1 MADNPIDITDVL
13 ELQKI
18 NEKLRE
24 VGTRPVTTQEY
35 LVAKDKAQ
43 TLGFA
48 DPTSKGELVPFSQ
61 EQPPSLPKRGGL
73 WPVLRKLGRRI
84 HPALG
89 LADLAISNYPS
100 EEEFKKRSEE
110 VASKSTTGLE
120 TLIDFVKGKNPPV
133 SRRDFLQGVK
143 KAGQMAATPN
153 LPISSITEVVE
164 KPSKSITFLQAN
176 NVISNLRSLGERL
189 HNEAHSQL
197 DDPDSKYSS
206 ENREEAWE
214 KLDYS
219 NQLYMLEDMMHEMH
233 EEFDTPE
240 GKEEH
245 KKLDIQ
251 LGMRGEDYYEEGYG
265 DTVLTLKQK
274 RKLLEEMPAY
284 LLPTEEEM
292 LEMEKNWTE
301 PEDKT
306 DLFLSNSPPY
316 KRVPYPKKHTL
327 SEINEQIKTIQ
338 EKHPPVLGSKKGR
351 SSKRTMPYPGS
362 ATTERKKGKP
372 KKMQSGGVIRT
383 PYSYTP
389 RDI

>member
-48 DPTSKGELVPFSQ
+48 DPISKGELVPFSQ

-120 TLIDFVKGKNPPV
+120 TLIDFVKGENPPV

-153 LPISSITEVVE
+153 LPISSIAEVVE
-164 KPSKSITFLQAN
+164 KPSKSITILQAN
-176 NVISNLRSLGERL
+176 NVLSNLRSLGERL
-189 HNEAHSQL
+189 NDEAQSPSA
-197 DDPDSKYSS
+197 DPK
-206 ENREEAWE
+206 EAME

-240 GKEEH
+240 GKAEH

-265 DTVLTLKQK
+265 DTVLSLKQK
-274 RKLLEEMPAY
+274 RKLVEQEPASY
-284 LLPTEEEM
+284 LATEEET
-292 LEMEKNWTE
+292 LERNKNWTE

-306 DLFLSNSPPY
+306 DLFLSNAPPY
-316 KRVPYPKKHTL
+316 KRVPYPKKPTL

-338 EKHPPVLGSKKGR
+338 EKYPPLLGAKK
-351 SSKRTMPYPGS
+351 
-362 ATTERKKGKP
+362 RKKSKP

>member
-13 ELQKI
+13 KLQKI
-18 NEKLRE
+18 NKELRK

-35 LVAKDKAQ
+35 LVAKEKAQ
-43 TLGFA
+43 SLGFA
-48 DPTSKGELVPFSQ
+48 DPTPKGELVPFSQ
-61 EQPPSLPKRGGL
+61 EQPPSLPERGGL

-100 EEEFKKRSEE
+100 EEEFKKRSEK
-110 VASKSTTGLE
+110 VASQSKTGLE
-120 TLIDFVKGKNPPV
+120 TIIDFVKGKNPPV

-143 KAGQMAATPN
+143 KAGQMTITPN

-164 KPSKSITFLQAN
+164 KPSERITILQAN
-176 NVISNLRSLGERL
+176 NIISNLRSLGERL
-189 HNEAHSQL
+189 HNEAQSPSA
-197 DDPDSKYSS
+197 DPK
-206 ENREEAWE
+206 EAKE
-214 KLDYS
+214 KEDYS
-219 NQLYMLEDMMHEMH
+219 HELYMLEDMMHEMH

-251 LGMRGEDYYEEGYG
+251 LGLRGTDYYEEGMLG
-265 DTVLTLKQK
+265 DKEPTVLTLEQK
-274 RKLLEEMPAY
+274 RKLVEQEPPSWLA
-284 LLPTEEEM
+284 TEEET
-292 LEMEKNWTE
+292 LERNKNWKE
-301 PEDKT
+301 LEDKT
-306 DLFLSNSPPY
+306 LVAPWNL
-316 KRVPYPKKHTL
+316 PYPKKPTL
-327 SEINEQIKTIQ
+327 SEIKERIKEIE
-338 EKHPPVLGSKKGR
+338 EKYPPLLGSKK
-351 SSKRTMPYPGS
+351 
-362 ATTERKKGKP
+362 RKKSKP